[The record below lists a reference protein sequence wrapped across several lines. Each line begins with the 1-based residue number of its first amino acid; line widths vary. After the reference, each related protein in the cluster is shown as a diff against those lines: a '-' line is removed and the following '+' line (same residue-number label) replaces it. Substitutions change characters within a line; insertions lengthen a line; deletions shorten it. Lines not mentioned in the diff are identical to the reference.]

1 MSKIG
6 DLIVRLQLKYQDY
19 QKGLKK
25 AEKDTKGFAATLG
38 KIKGVGLAVWAAVGA
53 SAISFGKQLIKSSQT
68 IGDAWNRMT
77 AQIKAGWDVFVQSV
91 GAWDWNNFIGR
102 IKEATVAAKVL
113 TNALDAE
120 FEVSNSIKLQKAS
133 MAEELA
139 ELEVLARDQTK
150 TYEERASAAQKY
162 LSLVKPLYDQ
172 ELMLAEK
179 LEDAHLGKFLAGSGL
194 EDTKQVREELRKFL
208 VDIGK
213 IPTLLDDLAAKS
225 KAQKTIDKGVNALG
239 SNYKKINEAYNVR
252 NQMHNKLKDIQSGYQ
267 TDLVALFRAYNDMRG
282 DEDAKPM
289 VDAMIRAGEA
299 AGAFNRETKR
309 MQSALS
315 TSLSQMAKQ
324 EGANGESQV
333 QEIER
338 IGNSLEKLNGITGK
352 AVMMAKVPDI
362 IPDDWLTRNRE
373 KIDAAVAEAMRLQA
387 ITDEINRQFNDAVV
401 DSLSGATQAFTECV
415 MGIEGADASDVLAA
429 LLKPFAQT
437 MISLGTMLIA
447 AGTGI
452 EAFKKAFESLNGP
465 VALAA
470 GIGLVALG
478 TALSAGIKSLAGGG
492 SGSTTTTSQGASSS
506 TPSQGYETY
515 NQEITVNVVGE
526 ISGDKI
532 VLAGQKTLNKWNR

>member
-38 KIKGVGLAVWAAVGA
+38 KIKGVGLAVWGAVGA
-53 SAISFGKQLIKSSQT
+53 GAVAMAKKFIQHSQT
-68 IGDAWNRMT
+68 MSDKWNVGVNQM
-77 AQIKAGWDVFVQSV
+77 KAVWDQFLTSLTT
-91 GAWDWNNFIGR
+91 WNWEGFGQR
-102 IKEATVAAKVL
+102 IKDAMDAAVES
-113 TNALDAE
+113 TAAHDAE
-120 FEVSNSIKLQKAS
+120 FEVSNSNKLRKSA

-139 ELEVLARDQTK
+139 QLQILMRDTRK
-150 TYEERASAAQKY
+150 SYEERAQAAADY
-162 LSLVKPLYDQ
+162 LKKIEPIYK
-172 ELMLAEK
+172 AE
-179 LEDAHLGKFLAGSGL
+179 
-194 EDTKQVREELRKFL
+194 EELRKRIYLTDTAEYLKNAGLQVTADNRDLLRTFL
-208 VDIGK
+208 TDIAPNESLVRILQEYQKKVQGSKKYELSAQDYKALDAFYAQYGNKGGAALAVLAQYYQGTNDDAANKVVDAI
-213 IPTLLDDLAAKS
+213 
-225 KAQKTIDKGVNALG
+225 VNYDN
-239 SNYKKINEAYNVR
+239 SI
-252 NQMHNKLKDIQSGYQ
+252 
-267 TDLVALFRAYNDMRG
+267 ALFA
-282 DEDAKPM
+282 E
-289 VDAMIRAGEA
+289 
-299 AGAFNRETKR
+299 ETRKV
-309 MQSALS
+309 QNLQNSALAQIS
-315 TSLSQMAKQ
+315 KQ
-324 EGANGESQV
+324 TETNVENKV

-373 KIDAAVAEAMRLQA
+373 KIDAAVAEAMRLQS
-387 ITDEINRQFNDAVV
+387 ITNEINRQFNDAVV

-429 LLKPFAQT
+429 LMKPFAQT

-452 EAFKKAFESLNGP
+452 EAFKKAFESLNP
-465 VALAA
+465 YVAIAA
-470 GIGLVALG
+470 GVGLVALG
-478 TALSAGIKSLAGGG
+478 SALSAGIKSLAGSG
-492 SGSTTTTSQGASSS
+492 SGSTATTSQGASSS